1 MQVTEPFYASS
12 GACSVVEYRS
22 RRERRKAGKIVK
34 DYRTEDQKVAAVAAS
49 MTMAGQPVTPQ
60 DEARGRRIL
69 RGEISGD
76 QAVLEVLE
84 EEGLADSAHAAE
96 LRRRIAAAA

>member
-1 MQVTEPFYASS
+1 M
-12 GACSVVEYRS
+12 
-22 RRERRKAGKIVK
+22 K

-49 MTMAGQPVTPQ
+49 MTMAGQPLSPE

-76 QAVLEVLE
+76 QAVLEILE
-84 EEGLADSAHAAE
+84 EEGLDQTPRAAE
-96 LRRRIAAAA
+96 LRRRIARGA